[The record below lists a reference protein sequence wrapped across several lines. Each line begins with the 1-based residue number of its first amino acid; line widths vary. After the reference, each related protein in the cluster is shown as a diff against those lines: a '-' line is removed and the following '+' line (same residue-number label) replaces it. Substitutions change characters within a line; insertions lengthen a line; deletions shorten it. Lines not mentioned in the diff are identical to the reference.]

1 MIDLPNGRVVPSAP
15 PSHVS
20 QPHTPTFTFRQQ
32 GDLAMAPLMLSKSG
46 EALAALAAGAVPAT
60 SAKDLARSPDTAQ
73 RSRILPFASFM
84 AFVGVEELA
93 RLMSA
98 QGLLVLPSTFLYY
111 LYPCK
116 VICTTAL
123 LACFWGEYRELS
135 WYWGKDRLWPASCLL
150 GLVTFLLW
158 INMDWTLAGTSAGFN
173 PQLLPSGPIRLL
185 LTMFRV
191 GGAVLV
197 VPLMEELFW
206 RSFLLRYLINADFE
220 SVPLGKFTWGSFLVS
235 SLLFGLEH
243 HLFWAGVLAGA
254 LFSALLYRTRSL
266 TQCVLAHTVTN
277 LALAGYV
284 LGTGRW
290 EFW

>member
-1 MIDLPNGRVVPSAP
+1 
-15 PSHVS
+15 
-20 QPHTPTFTFRQQ
+20 
-32 GDLAMAPLMLSKSG
+32 LAEAPLILSKSDEG
-46 EALAALAAGAVPAT
+46 LAAGAVAAVSVQDQP
-60 SAKDLARSPDTAQ
+60 RSPSLSK

-98 QGLLVLPSTFLYY
+98 QGLLVLPPTFLYY

-116 VICTTAL
+116 VICTAAL
-123 LACFWGEYRELS
+123 LIYFWGEYRELS
-135 WYWGKDRLWPASCLL
+135 WEWGKDRLWPASCLL
-150 GLVTFLLW
+150 GLATCLLW
-158 INMDWTLAGTSAGFN
+158 VNMDWTLAGASAGFN
-173 PQLLPSGPIRLL
+173 PLLLPSGPIRLL
-185 LTMFRV
+185 MTLIRV

-220 SVPLGKFTWGSFLVS
+220 SVPLGKFTWSSFLIS

-254 LFSALLYRTRSL
+254 LFSVLLYRTRSL
-266 TQCVLAHTVTN
+266 TQCVLAHAVTN